1 MADELRL
8 ALVDV
13 LRKAGVEQADFLRE
27 GVRVL
32 AQELME
38 LEVAEQLGA
47 DRHERT
53 PDRNGYRNGYRERP
67 WDTRV
72 GTIELQVP
80 RVRDGSFFPSLLE
93 PRRRAERALVAV
105 VQEAYVQGISTRR
118 VDDLVQ
124 ALGMQGI
131 SKSQVSRMC
140 VELDKEVESFRCRKL
155 AGPYPYLWLDG
166 TFVKVRENGRVMS
179 QAIVIAIGV
188 TASGEREVLGLDVG
202 PSESGA
208 FWLAFLRGLVARGLN
223 GVRLVISDA
232 HSGLKMAIAAILQGA
247 VWQRCRVHFVR
258 DALGLVPK
266 NAQQMVAATIRT
278 VFVQPDAASARQTW
292 RTVADSFRTRF
303 PRLTHM
309 LAEAED
315 DVLAYSSFPQAHWHQ
330 VWSNNPLERLNK
342 EVKRRTDVV
351 GIFPNPA
358 AVVRLVGCVLAEQ
371 HEEWQVA
378 RRYFSA
384 ESLAEL
390 TPLQEV
396 QSTALAMA
404 AS

>member
-1 MADELRL
+1 VVLIAIVEISDEGARPMAEELRM

-47 DRHERT
+47 ERHERT
-53 PDRNGYRNGYRERP
+53 PERTGYRNGYRERP

-93 PRRRAERALVAV
+93 PRRRAERALVSV

-140 VELDKEVESFRCRKL
+140 AELDKEVENFRTRKL
-155 AGPYPYLWLDG
+155 TGPYPYIWLDA
-166 TFVKVRENGRVMS
+166 TFVKVRDNGRVIS

-188 TASGEREVLGLDVG
+188 TADGEREVLGLDVG

-223 GVRLVISDA
+223 GVRLVVSDA
-232 HSGLKMAIAAILQGA
+232 HSGLKMAIASILQGA
-247 VWQRCRVHFVR
+247 VWQRCRVH
-258 DALGLVPK
+258 
-266 NAQQMVAATIRT
+266 
-278 VFVQPDAASARQTW
+278 
-292 RTVADSFRTRF
+292 
-303 PRLTHM
+303 
-309 LAEAED
+309 
-315 DVLAYSSFPQAHWHQ
+315 
-330 VWSNNPLERLNK
+330 
-342 EVKRRTDVV
+342 
-351 GIFPNPA
+351 
-358 AVVRLVGCVLAEQ
+358 
-371 HEEWQVA
+371 
-378 RRYFSA
+378 
-384 ESLAEL
+384 
-390 TPLQEV
+390 
-396 QSTALAMA
+396 
-404 AS
+404 